1 VNLSDGAAG
10 AALAAHMQS
19 LLSLHSCVGSFADR
33 RRPNGEAGGS
43 DNKRIIMANRISAN
57 RRNAKKSTG
66 PKNTISTRFNATKH
80 GLLASGVTELD
91 DAEGY
96 RATLHDLTQEKH
108 PVGALEGF
116 LVESAALDLTRLR
129 RVRRL
134 EAEYITSVLNPPI
147 REPREFAGLSGLD
160 QGTIVDPGLPAMM
173 DCGSVLPLVS
183 IFQRYESACG
193 LRLFRT
199 LHELERLQRMRQGE
213 HLPAPAAV
221 DVSVHA
227 EPHGPDSFGESS
239 NKPVLEGS
247 QAERGDE

>member
-1 VNLSDGAAG
+1 MSAG
-10 AALAAHMQS
+10 
-19 LLSLHSCVGSFADR
+19 
-33 RRPNGEAGGS
+33 
-43 DNKRIIMANRISAN
+43 IS
-57 RRNAKKSTG
+57 
-66 PKNTISTRFNATKH
+66 
-80 GLLASGVTELD
+80 ELD

-96 RATLHDLTQEKH
+96 RSVLRDLIKEKG
-108 PVGALEGF
+108 PQGPLETF

-183 IFQRYESACG
+183 IFQRYESACA

-247 QAERGDE
+247 

>member
-1 VNLSDGAAG
+1 
-10 AALAAHMQS
+10 
-19 LLSLHSCVGSFADR
+19 
-33 RRPNGEAGGS
+33 
-43 DNKRIIMANRISAN
+43 MANRISVN
-57 RRNAKKSTG
+57 RSNAKKSTG
-66 PKNTISTRFNATKH
+66 PKNTSSTRFNATKH

-96 RATLHDLTQEKH
+96 RATLHDLTQEKD
-108 PVGALEGF
+108 PVGALEVF
-116 LVESAALDLTRLR
+116 FVESAALDITRLR

-134 EAEYITSVLNPPI
+134 EAEYITGVLNPPI
-147 REPREFAGLSGLD
+147 RQPGVLADFSGLD
-160 QGTIVDPGLPAMM
+160 QGAIVDPGLPATM

-183 IFQRYESACG
+183 IFQRYESACA

-247 QAERGDE
+247 QAERDDEEEEQKTEAEPKQTEDLKTE

>member
-1 VNLSDGAAG
+1 MSYWRSGRERSKG
-10 AALAAHMQS
+10 
-19 LLSLHSCVGSFADR
+19 
-33 RRPNGEAGGS
+33 
-43 DNKRIIMANRISAN
+43 ITMANRISAN

-183 IFQRYESACG
+183 IFQRYESA
-193 LRLFRT
+193 
-199 LHELERLQRMRQGE
+199 
-213 HLPAPAAV
+213 
-221 DVSVHA
+221 
-227 EPHGPDSFGESS
+227 
-239 NKPVLEGS
+239 
-247 QAERGDE
+247 

>member
-1 VNLSDGAAG
+1 
-10 AALAAHMQS
+10 
-19 LLSLHSCVGSFADR
+19 
-33 RRPNGEAGGS
+33 
-43 DNKRIIMANRISAN
+43 MANRISAN

-183 IFQRYESACG
+183 IFQRYESACA

-247 QAERGDE
+247 QAERGDEQEEQNAEAEQEEAWKTE

>member
-1 VNLSDGAAG
+1 MMPRVI
-10 AALAAHMQS
+10 ALRFMTSH
-19 LLSLHSCVGSFADR
+19 
-33 RRPNGEAGGS
+33 
-43 DNKRIIMANRISAN
+43 
-57 RRNAKKSTG
+57 KKS
-66 PKNTISTRFNATKH
+66 IR
-80 GLLASGVTELD
+80 LALW
-91 DAEGY
+91 
-96 RATLHDLTQEKH
+96 
-108 PVGALEGF
+108 EGF

-134 EAEYITSVLNPPI
+134 EAEYITGVLNPPI

-183 IFQRYESACG
+183 IFQRYESACA